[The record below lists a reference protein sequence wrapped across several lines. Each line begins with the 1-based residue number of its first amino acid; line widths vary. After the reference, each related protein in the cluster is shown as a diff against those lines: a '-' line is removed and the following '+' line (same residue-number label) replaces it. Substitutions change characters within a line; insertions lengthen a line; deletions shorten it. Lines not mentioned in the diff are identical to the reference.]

1 MDRDAWDRI
10 KVGFMGCGQI
20 CTVKSIRS
28 NGLTWRLFFVLNIY
42 AAKYRNGRMSSQKRP
57 LKDQYKTGES
67 KLEPLWAS
75 LTYNA
80 PTVIQQ
86 QSYLFN
92 IGTVTLGLN
101 IGAEQELTELQKN
114 TPNNSLET
122 STWWSIWGPKQSNS
136 KWKLPLGKL
145 YRKGTYLLENWGFTI
160 IKIKKRFNIYF
171 SVFEYFGS
179 RGLNHVS

>member
-10 KVGFMGCGQI
+10 KVGFMGCGQT

-57 LKDQYKTGES
+57 VKDQYKTGES

-80 PTVIQQ
+80 LTVIQQ

-101 IGAEQELTELQKN
+101 IGAEQEVTELRKN

-122 STWWSIWGPKQSNS
+122 STWWSIWRPKQSNS

-145 YRKGTYLLENWGFTI
+145 YRKGT
-160 IKIKKRFNIYF
+160 
-171 SVFEYFGS
+171 
-179 RGLNHVS
+179 